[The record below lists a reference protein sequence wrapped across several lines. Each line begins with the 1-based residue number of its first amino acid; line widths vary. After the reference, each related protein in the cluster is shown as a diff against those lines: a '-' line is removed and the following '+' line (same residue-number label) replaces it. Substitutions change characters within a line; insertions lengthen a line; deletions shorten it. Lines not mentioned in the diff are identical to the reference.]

1 MIKLNISS
9 LPIRTLTH
17 IHQHPRPLPVEALM
31 ATGSA
36 GMLDERLERLL
47 DGGQISRSEIA
58 SIPGPVSS
66 RASGACSRNWGGS
79 SLLLVPR

>member
-1 MIKLNISS
+1 
-9 LPIRTLTH
+9 
-17 IHQHPRPLPVEALM
+17 M